1 MKIFLIQKLAE
12 ELHKPVINKI
22 NKINK
27 RKKIKKRK
35 VHLPF
40 IDNIEGADLADIQL
54 ISKFNKGFRFLLC
67 VIDIY
72 SRYAWVIPLKDKKGI
87 TITDAFQKILQ
98 ESNKK
103 PNKICF
109 DKGSEFYN
117 RSTKSWLERTKENEG
132 ESVIAE
138 RFIKINKYMT
148 SVSQNVYIDK
158 LGDIVN
164 KYNNTYHSKIK
175 IKPVD
180 VKSNAYIDTSKEIND
195 KNPKFINGDLLK
207 YQNIK
212 TFLQK
217 AALQKGLKKFL

>member
-1 MKIFLIQKLAE
+1 M
-12 ELHKPVINKI
+12 
-22 NKINK
+22 
-27 RKKIKKRK
+27 
-35 VHLPF
+35 
-40 IDNIEGADLADIQL
+40 
-54 ISKFNKGFRFLLC
+54 
-67 VIDIY
+67 
-72 SRYAWVIPLKDKKGI
+72 KDKKGI

>member
-1 MKIFLIQKLAE
+1 M
-12 ELHKPVINKI
+12 
-22 NKINK
+22 
-27 RKKIKKRK
+27 
-35 VHLPF
+35 
-40 IDNIEGADLADIQL
+40 

-67 VIDIY
+67 VIHIY

-217 AALQKGLKKFL
+217 AALQKGLKKFLWLKKLKILCRKHILLVILKEKKLLKRFTKKNYKRQTKKSLQLKT